1 MTSANLVRSLRDRR
15 AVVIHPRDRDGEDL
29 SRQLQRIGCQVQA
42 IWPPPASLPSPVD
55 VVFVSLDRE
64 HAGVLSWR
72 TPESDAAVIAIV
84 DYENPT
90 TLKALLDANA
100 HGVLI
105 RPIRPVGVLSTLVLA
120 LSLKG
125 YETRL
130 THKVAK
136 LEETL
141 KARREIEKATR
152 LLMKLRNIGED
163 EAYQF
168 MRKQATAKRVP
179 VAAIATSII
188 HAADLLGD
196 LRAEP
201 AADVIKPSPKR

>member
-1 MTSANLVRSLRDRR
+1 VTSASIVRNLRDRR
-15 AVVIHPRDRDGEDL
+15 VVVIHPRDRDGEDL

-42 IWPPPASLPSPVD
+42 IWPPPAALPSPVD

-64 HAGVLSWR
+64 QAVAMPWR
-72 TPESDAAVIAIV
+72 TESDAAVIAVV

-130 THKVAK
+130 IHKVAK

-141 KARREIEKATR
+141 RTRRDIEKATR
-152 LLMKLRNIGED
+152 LLMKLRNLGED

-196 LRAEP
+196 MRLDQAAEVTKP
-201 AADVIKPSPKR
+201 AAKR